1 MQDMLVRL
9 YDLPQVHNEVLA
21 LEKKGITIRRPL
33 APEKTLLTKWA
44 KNHFSA
50 LWADEVDVAFS
61 RNPVSCLI
69 AIQNQEIIGFAC
81 YETTSKNYFGPTGVL
96 PTHRGLGLGKILLI
110 ESLRLMKESGYA
122 YAIIGGVGPAEFYK
136 KAVDAV
142 LIEGSDPGIY
152 KGLLKEKK

>member
-1 MQDMLVRL
+1 MLVRL
-9 YDLPQVHNEVLA
+9 YDLPQVHNEILS
-21 LEKKGITIRRPL
+21 LQDKGITIRKPL

-44 KNHFSA
+44 EKHFSA

-61 RNPVSCLI
+61 RSPISCLI
-69 AIQNQEIIGFAC
+69 ATQNQEIIGFAC

-96 PTHRGLGLGKILLI
+96 PSHRGLGLGKILLI

-142 LIEGSDPGIY
+142 IIEGSNPGIY
-152 KGLLKEKK
+152 KGLIKKKK